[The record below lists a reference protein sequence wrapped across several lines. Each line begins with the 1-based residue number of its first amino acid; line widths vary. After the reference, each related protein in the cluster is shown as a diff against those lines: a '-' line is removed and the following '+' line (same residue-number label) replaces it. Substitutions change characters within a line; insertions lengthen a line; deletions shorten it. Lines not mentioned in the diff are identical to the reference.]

1 MNYFFLQKVYKN
13 YVKNSAKSKNE
24 KKMRTTITT
33 ANIKKHRNNFFLLLF
48 LNVFD
53 TVIKCHYKKIMVNI
67 FKKKNDY

>member
-1 MNYFFLQKVYKN
+1 MFKIRLNQKK
-13 YVKNSAKSKNE
+13 K